1 MLDGKSERS
10 INMKYAVI
18 LTLAIAFYLPVYAE
32 TLIFQTSTI
41 GQQLNVE
48 NKTGEKIRERGY
60 LIIDADM
67 SNSDSIVVND
77 AYFLH
82 YTKQGTSKTQ
92 YTTILNPTNMEIILA
107 DSGKNKMMLIRW
119 FDDPT
124 GTYTVVSG
132 TAKLKDIGGI
142 LRYIAASAAGSSVW
156 REIDFRTG
164 AGSLK
169 LRLDIKATIL
179 RQGNPAANIAAEYE
193 NMLKEKGYNPE

>member
-1 MLDGKSERS
+1 
-10 INMKYAVI
+10 MKYAVI

-48 NKTGEKIRERGY
+48 NKTGEKINEGGY
-60 LIIDADM
+60 LIIDADL
-67 SNSDSIVVND
+67 SNPASIVVNA
-77 AYFLH
+77 AYYLH
-82 YTKQGTSKTQ
+82 YTKKGLSKTQ
-92 YTTILNPTNMEIILA
+92 YTTILNPENMEMVLA
-107 DSGKNKMMLIRW
+107 DSGRSKIMFIRW

-132 TAKLKDIGGI
+132 TATLKDIGGL
-142 LRYIAASAAGSSVW
+142 LRYTAGSASGNSVW

-164 AGSLK
+164 SGSLK
-169 LRLDIKATIL
+169 LRLDIKATIS

-193 NMLKEKGYNPE
+193 NMLKAKGYNPE

>member
-1 MLDGKSERS
+1 
-10 INMKYAVI
+10 MKYVVV
-18 LTLAIAFYLPVYAE
+18 LTLMVVLCLPVHAE
-32 TLIFQTSTI
+32 TLIFKTATS

-48 NKTGEKIRERGY
+48 NKVGEKIRERGY

-67 SNSDSIVVND
+67 SNSDSIVVSA

-92 YTTILNPTNMEIILA
+92 YTTILNPDNMGIILA
-107 DSGKNKMMLIRW
+107 DSGKSKVMLIRW

-132 TAKLKDIGGI
+132 KAKLKDIGGF
-142 LRYIAASAAGSSVW
+142 LRYVVLSAKGNSVW

-164 AGSLK
+164 SGGLK
-169 LRLDIKATIL
+169 LRLDIKATVL
-179 RQGNPAANIAAEYE
+179 QQGNPAADIAAEYE
-193 NMLKEKGYNPE
+193 NMLKAKGYNLE